1 MYTRNSEKLNP
12 HTQRLLLNVEDSTD
26 EELCFVVQEV
36 ETQQLGEILRYGKAA
51 YHSLLELHEED
62 PDEFM
67 ELFPAHVLVQEMCS

>member
-1 MYTRNSEKLNP
+1 M
-12 HTQRLLLNVEDSTD
+12 
-26 EELCFVVQEV
+26 VQEV

-67 ELFPAHVLVQEMCS
+67 ELFPGPCISARDVLLDE